1 MERSIQVR
9 EVSGGMRMDGGWTM
23 VEQCGGARKGGER
36 TGRRSAK
43 MNVKMG
49 PDGGMMGGGGEDA
62 IAQ

>member
-23 VEQCGGARKGGER
+23 VDHCVAARKGAER
-36 TGRRSAK
+36 TAGRSAK
-43 MNVKMG
+43 MIKKMCT
-49 PDGGMMGGGGEDA
+49 DGGMMGGGGEDA